1 MLTEPVNAN
10 ESCGYL
16 CERCVC
22 RAAAGGTTELTQEPS
37 SHDAAAASAGK
48 GKTTNLA
55 KTEKTRGP
63 RAVISL
69 YYASALA
76 GAGGGE
82 DLGGAPSESRM
93 RVAANN
99 PRGAITLPFR
109 VTFFFFFAFCLAFVF
124 FLSPR
129 SCRACR
135 PGCLQVNC
143 GADTL
148 FEQRSAERNKYYCP
162 VARPERRPI
171 RLRQCWEG
179 GRGRKEGENTCTH
192 SEDIIW
198 RLLTQN

>member
-1 MLTEPVNAN
+1 MLLLLLLAKVK
-10 ESCGYL
+10 
-16 CERCVC
+16 R
-22 RAAAGGTTELTQEPS
+22 
-37 SHDAAAASAGK
+37 
-48 GKTTNLA
+48 TNLA

-69 YYASALA
+69 YYASAL
-76 GAGGGE
+76 GVAGG

-148 FEQRSAERNKYYCP
+148 FERSSAERNKYYCP

-179 GRGRKEGENTCTH
+179 ESGEEGGKKYTHTLRGHHLEIAYTELVCVFYIKKKKSWRKNKCYWG
-192 SEDIIW
+192 D
-198 RLLTQN
+198 

>member
-1 MLTEPVNAN
+1 MLLLLLLAKVK
-10 ESCGYL
+10 
-16 CERCVC
+16 R
-22 RAAAGGTTELTQEPS
+22 
-37 SHDAAAASAGK
+37 
-48 GKTTNLA
+48 TNLA

-69 YYASALA
+69 YYASAL
-76 GAGGGE
+76 GGGGF
-82 DLGGAPSESRM
+82 GGSAKRKQDASGCKQSARSDY
-93 RVAANN
+93 VAV
-99 PRGAITLPFR
+99 PRD
-109 VTFFFFFAFCLAFVF
+109 FFFCFVFCRAFVF

-148 FEQRSAERNKYYCP
+148 FEQSSAERNKYYCP

-179 GRGRKEGENTCTH
+179 GSGEEGGKKNTHTLRGHNLEIAYTELVCVFYIKKKKSWRKNKCYWG
-192 SEDIIW
+192 D
-198 RLLTQN
+198 

>member
-1 MLTEPVNAN
+1 MLLLLLLAKVK
-10 ESCGYL
+10 
-16 CERCVC
+16 R
-22 RAAAGGTTELTQEPS
+22 
-37 SHDAAAASAGK
+37 
-48 GKTTNLA
+48 TNLA

-69 YYASALA
+69 YYASAL
-76 GAGGGE
+76 GVAGGR

-99 PRGAITLPFR
+99 PRGAITLTLR
-109 VTFFFFFAFCLAFVF
+109 VILFFFLLFAFCLAFVF

-148 FEQRSAERNKYYCP
+148 FERSSAERNKYYCP
-162 VARPERRPI
+162 VVRPERRPI
-171 RLRQCWEG
+171 RLLGGGVGG
-179 GRGRKEGENTCTH
+179 GRRGKKTRTH

-198 RLLTQN
+198 RLLTQNSFFLH